1 MDGSVIFLSVTS
13 QVYLPSDSCRSADF
27 QLSLTSLSELSQHSL
42 LVREK
47 ILRDNIQPS
56 DIATLV
62 TETLKAGKYST
73 QLVPGQSGDWAS
85 RADVWPPEISS
96 LAAVSDWVTS
106 SHQTS
111 HSVTLLA
118 QSLSDQARQ
127 GQGNYLHQTYTLL
140 IYDKIWRV
148 QL

>member
-73 QLVPGQSGDWAS
+73 QLSGDWA

>member
-1 MDGSVIFLSVTS
+1 MRANFGLNLAAWNGIDTEIGGILNSDYLASDFWLCQELRKSLSPFMDGSVIFLSVTS

-73 QLVPGQSGDWAS
+73 QLMPGLSGD
-85 RADVWPPEISS
+85 
-96 LAAVSDWVTS
+96 
-106 SHQTS
+106 
-111 HSVTLLA
+111 
-118 QSLSDQARQ
+118 
-127 GQGNYLHQTYTLL
+127 
-140 IYDKIWRV
+140 
-148 QL
+148 

>member
-1 MDGSVIFLSVTS
+1 MIFLSVTS

-47 ILRDNIQPS
+47 IPRDNIQPS

-73 QLVPGQSGDWAS
+73 QLVPGLMSDHQS
-85 RADVWPPEISS
+85 EISS

-118 QSLSDQARQ
+118 QSLSDQADTVR
-127 GQGNYLHQTYTLL
+127 LFDFFL
-140 IYDKIWRV
+140 
-148 QL
+148 